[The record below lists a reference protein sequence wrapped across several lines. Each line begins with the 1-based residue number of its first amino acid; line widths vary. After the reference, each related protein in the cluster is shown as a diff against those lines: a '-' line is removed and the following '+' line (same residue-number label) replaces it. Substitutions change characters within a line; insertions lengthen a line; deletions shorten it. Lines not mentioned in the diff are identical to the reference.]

1 MAPLVPCQVSPHIL
15 KDRTQSLEK
24 LHSGSCPLY
33 GPEQRGRNIP
43 ADWEPVL
50 FQAKLQLRWLELKL
64 LKNTELLAIWTCNC
78 AGLHCNS
85 LKKIKEKAS
94 HRYSI
99 KCLKFKVCTEAVHC
113 VALWTQRLSQ
123 VWARSSALHSTLNA
137 NVITELGVCKDMYRS
152 SWTTRR
158 RKNRLNN
165 CLSKMARK
173 IGLFRSS
180 QICAEMLKVWESAE
194 NTARCLYVCLS
205 HICQT
210 LQNGTGFR
218 PPAKT

>member
-1 MAPLVPCQVSPHIL
+1 MA
-15 KDRTQSLEK
+15 QSNEDVTSHPGGL
-24 LHSGSCPLY
+24 GT
-33 GPEQRGRNIP
+33 GPF
-43 ADWEPVL
+43 
-50 FQAKLQLRWLELKL
+50 FQAKLQLCWLEQ
-64 LKNTELLAIWTCNC
+64 N
-78 AGLHCNS
+78 
-85 LKKIKEKAS
+85 KAS
-94 HRYSI
+94 DKYGTFSHFNMQLRWPSLQFPEENQR
-99 KCLKFKVCTEAVHC
+99 KSFTPLFHKMFKVWSEAVRC
-113 VALWTQRLSQ
+113 VALWTQTLSQ

-137 NVITELGVCKDMYRS
+137 NVITELGVCKDMYQS

-158 RKNRLNN
+158 RKNRLSN
-165 CLSKMARK
+165 CLTKMARK

-194 NTARCLYVCLS
+194 NTERCLYVCLS